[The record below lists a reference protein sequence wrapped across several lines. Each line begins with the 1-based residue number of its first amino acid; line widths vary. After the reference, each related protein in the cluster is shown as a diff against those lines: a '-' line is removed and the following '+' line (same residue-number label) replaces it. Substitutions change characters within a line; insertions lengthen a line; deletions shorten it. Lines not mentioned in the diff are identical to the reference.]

1 VVNGVFKWRRAD
13 SCLRLASTSCA
24 RRLDNAGVTPRTRV
38 KRIANVDEA
47 QKSHR
52 EKCAEDAARTRR
64 FRVHEA
70 RVAQRFKVSGRA
82 LLEIQ
87 FVDFL

>member
-1 VVNGVFKWRRAD
+1 M
-13 SCLRLASTSCA
+13 
-24 RRLDNAGVTPRTRV
+24 

>member
-1 VVNGVFKWRRAD
+1 
-13 SCLRLASTSCA
+13 
-24 RRLDNAGVTPRTRV
+24 V
-38 KRIANVDEA
+38 KRIADIDET
-47 QKSHR
+47 QKSRR
-52 EKCAEDAARTRR
+52 EKCAEDAARRGC

>member
-1 VVNGVFKWRRAD
+1 MLTKHKDHVVK
-13 SCLRLASTSCA
+13 
-24 RRLDNAGVTPRTRV
+24 NALKTPRQRG
-38 KRIANVDEA
+38 
-47 QKSHR
+47 
-52 EKCAEDAARTRR
+52 C
-64 FRVHEA
+64 FRGQEA